1 MNQLA
6 TSLQMHLKMQVKNRP
21 QAEHA
26 SRLIP
31 GGSTRLAF
39 VLGTPARSS
48 GVVVAEPWCVPLVGR
63 PLLRLASDILWDR
76 CGAEPREAKMSKHD
90 LHIHTTACLQSK
102 DPKSR
107 DPSGIKQSNW

>member
-1 MNQLA
+1 
-6 TSLQMHLKMQVKNRP
+6 MHLKMQVKNRP

-39 VLGTPARSS
+39 VLGTPAWSS

-63 PLLRLASDILWDR
+63 PLLRFGERYTVGSVR
-76 CGAEPREAKMSKHD
+76 GGAPRSENEQ
-90 LHIHTTACLQSK
+90 T
-102 DPKSR
+102 
-107 DPSGIKQSNW
+107 

>member
-6 TSLQMHLKMQVKNRP
+6 TSLQMHLKMQVKNRL

-76 CGAEPREAKMSKHD
+76 CGAEPREAKMSNLCVFLRSFQAFYRRRPND
-90 LHIHTTACLQSK
+90 QDC
-102 DPKSR
+102 
-107 DPSGIKQSNW
+107 GI